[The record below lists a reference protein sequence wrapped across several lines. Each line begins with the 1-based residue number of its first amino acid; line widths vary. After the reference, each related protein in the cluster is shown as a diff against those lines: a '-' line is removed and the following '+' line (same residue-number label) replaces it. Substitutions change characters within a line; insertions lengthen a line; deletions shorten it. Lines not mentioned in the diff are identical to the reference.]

1 MAHSYDIEICIAC
14 IEDKLPSYGCAIR
27 LKHFQSQTECLIT
40 SGLGSGDPIYKSFKL
55 AKSALRHK
63 DAYVFIRYN
72 VDNPN
77 DSRLVLTDITWGV
90 DCISLLDMAKT
101 AALNQEYKYNAR
113 LEPQG
118 L

>member
-1 MAHSYDIEICIAC
+1 MAHLYDIEICIAC
-14 IEDKLPSYGCAIR
+14 IEDKIPSYGCAIR
-27 LKHFQSQTECLIT
+27 MKHLQSQNECVIT
-40 SGLGSGDPIYKSFKL
+40 SGLGSGDYIYKSFKL
-55 AKSALRHK
+55 AKSALKHK
-63 DAYVFIRYN
+63 DAYITIRYN

-77 DSRLVLTDITWGV
+77 DLRIDLTDITWGV
-90 DCISLLDMAKT
+90 DCISMLDMAKT